1 MTDPKALLAA
11 LHRCLDEDEKLATD
25 TLSGGDGACCL
36 DPRRERRELRLVAA
50 HRKILDI
57 HGISEHHKHEWT
69 GEWEGGCREYRIVST
84 DYLCSNCE
92 DGKQRLLGWPCAT
105 VSALIELYADRLEN
119 R

>member
-11 LHRCLDEDEKLATD
+11 LHCCLDEDEKLATD
-25 TLSGGDGACCL
+25 TLSSGDGACCL

-50 HRKILDI
+50 HREILEI
-57 HGISEHHKHEWT
+57 HSLFEDHNYEWT
-69 GEWEGGCREYRIVST
+69 GESRKQRIVST